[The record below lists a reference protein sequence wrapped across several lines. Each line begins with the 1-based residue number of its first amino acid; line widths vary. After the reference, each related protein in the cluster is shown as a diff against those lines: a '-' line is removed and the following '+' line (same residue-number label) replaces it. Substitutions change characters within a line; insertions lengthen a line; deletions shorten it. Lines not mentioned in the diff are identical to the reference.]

1 MALGNENTTESKQP
15 DHLKRVKDLEA
26 KLAAREEEIARDLED
41 IEQMR
46 AKHKKKVEE
55 HEKIVK
61 EHLAQ
66 VQGFH
71 RAKQKQDKREEG
83 LDAREEK
90 YKKGYQ
96 KLLDD
101 KDAFEREKKTFE
113 GEKKA
118 LLKKVGDERAAIQA
132 REQKALEREQEAT
145 MGFGTIEAEFR
156 ANMQKHYDAV
166 EQDLRARLKELTE
179 LHKSI
184 ASDRQELT
192 DEVLK
197 ETRTAL
203 QTYREG
209 FTRTLEFY
217 TEEADR
223 IAKECE
229 DTTRQIHERLR
240 AQLQQE
246 IDDLKKDRV
255 EFEKEKSAF
264 AAQQVEFRQKEREL
278 DAERDYLELEQ
289 ENYRQRLDRLE
300 DIITGRMEQERES
313 HKRHLD
319 ARDAHIETLRTDRE
333 RLQRT
338 IEEMEDFR
346 RFLDGRPAGEVL
358 ADLRGL
364 QQELDRLS
372 ERLADLPSEAEI
384 KLLRADREELD
395 RVNLEVHR
403 LTEDLAAARRSSSR
417 AVISA
422 GELEEAQRMIEH
434 QKRIQ
439 DARESE
445 IRMLDERLKH
455 MRSLFDTEADH
466 SKRAQAI
473 DLPCFTPVVELE
485 KKVIEEASWLDN
497 IQRSIRS
504 AEFEFSPRLLK
515 AFHTSLKT
523 AEWSP
528 LTVLAGVSGTGK
540 SELPRLY
547 SRFGGLYFLSQ
558 AVQPDWDGPHALFG
572 FFNSVDNQFNATSLV
587 RAMAQSQRSAGE
599 GGFDDALMLVLLDEM
614 NLAHVEL
621 YFSELLSKLE
631 SRRGETRDVCVE
643 IDLGAGV
650 PKYEL
655 PLGRNVLWA
664 GTMNEDETTVS
675 LSDKVLDR
683 GNILGFPRP
692 KTFKDRRDL
701 HLGEPAKMLPRS
713 QWEKWTR
720 PVRGFT
726 SEEISPFKEELEHI
740 NQLMGEAGRA
750 IGHRVWQSIERY
762 MLLYPDVRE
771 LLLLEEQTTPVN
783 GEDGSTNKAQAPSGD
798 ALVKAMTRAYEDQL
812 VQKVM
817 PKLRGVETMG
827 SSRQRCLDPI
837 LDLVRNSRHD
847 LALEG
852 DMEAAMNSSQG
863 VFVWKSASYLLEG
876 GD

>member
-1 MALGNENTTESKQP
+1 MASGNEQTTEIKQP
-15 DHLKRVKDLEA
+15 DPLKRVRDLEA
-26 KLAAREEEIARDLED
+26 KLAAREEEIA
-41 IEQMR
+41 
-46 AKHKKKVEE
+46 K
-55 HEKIVK
+55 HEKEVAAHK
-61 EHLAQ
+61 NAVAEYNKQ

-71 RAKQKQDKREEG
+71 RAKEKLDKREEG

-90 YKKGYQ
+90 YKEGYQ

-101 KDAFEREKKTFE
+101 KEQFKLEKKQFE

-118 LLKKVGDERAAIQA
+118 LLKKVRDERAAIQ
-132 REQKALEREQEAT
+132 KREQEALKREQDAE
-145 MGFGTIEAEFR
+145 MGFGKIEAEFR
-156 ANMQKHYDAV
+156 DNMQKHYTAV
-166 EQDLRARLKELTE
+166 EQDLRERLKELTA
-179 LHKSI
+179 LHKDI
-184 ASDRQELT
+184 ANDRKELT
-192 DEVLK
+192 DEVLE

-203 QTYREG
+203 QTYRET
-209 FTRTLEFY
+209 FTNTIDFY
-217 TEEADR
+217 KKEADR

-229 DTTRQIHERLR
+229 ETTREIHARLR
-240 AQLQQE
+240 KELQKE
-246 IDDLKKDRV
+246 ITALEKDRAN
-255 EFEKEKSAF
+255 FEKEKSAF
-264 AAQQVEFRQKEREL
+264 AAQRLEFRQEKNDL

-289 ENYRQRLDRLE
+289 ENYRRRLDTLD
-300 DIITGRMEQERES
+300 DIIAERMEQERES
-313 HKRHLD
+313 HQRQLD

-333 RLQRT
+333 RLQRA

-346 RFLDGRPAGEVL
+346 RFLDGRPPGEVL

-364 QQELDRLS
+364 QKEIERLS
-372 ERLADLPSEAEI
+372 DCLADLPGEAEV
-384 KLLRADREELD
+384 KQLRADREELTK
-395 RVNLEVHR
+395 VNLEVHR
-403 LTEDLAAARRSSSR
+403 LTEELAAARRTSTR
-417 AVISA
+417 AVISV
-422 GELEEAQRMIEH
+422 GELEEAQRLIEH
-434 QKRIQ
+434 QERIKQ
-439 DARESE
+439 ARELE
-445 IRMLDERLKH
+445 ITMLNDSLERL
-455 MRSLFDTEADH
+455 RGIFNAGAEET
-466 SKRAQAI
+466 KRAEAI
-473 DLPCFTPVVELE
+473 NRPYFDL
-485 KKVIEEASWLDN
+485 KKKPKLRSGVIEEGRWLMD

-547 SRFGGLYFLSQ
+547 SRFGGLHFLSQ

-587 RAMAQSQRSAGE
+587 RAMAQSQRSPE
-599 GGFDDALMLVLLDEM
+599 DGGFNDALMLVLLDEM

-631 SRRGETRDVCVE
+631 SRRGETNDVHVE

-650 PKYEL
+650 DKYEL

-683 GNILGFPRP
+683 GNIIGFPRP

-701 HLGEPAKMLPRS
+701 HLGEPAKMLPKS
-713 QWEKWTR
+713 EWEKWIR
-720 PVRGFT
+720 PVRDFT
-726 SEEISPFKEELEHI
+726 QEEITPFKEELERI
-740 NQLMGEAGRA
+740 NSLMSEAGRA

-771 LLLLEEQTTPVN
+771 LLLREQQASRADAD
-783 GEDGSTNKAQAPSGD
+783 GEDGVDGSAKETQVPLGD
-798 ALVKAMTRAYEDQL
+798 ELTKAMTRAYEDQL

-827 SSRQRCLDPI
+827 SSRQRCLEPM
-837 LDLVRNSRHD
+837 LDLIRNSDHK

-852 DMEAAMNSSQG
+852 DMEAAMNSAQG
-863 VFVWKSASYLLEG
+863 VFVWKSARYLLEG